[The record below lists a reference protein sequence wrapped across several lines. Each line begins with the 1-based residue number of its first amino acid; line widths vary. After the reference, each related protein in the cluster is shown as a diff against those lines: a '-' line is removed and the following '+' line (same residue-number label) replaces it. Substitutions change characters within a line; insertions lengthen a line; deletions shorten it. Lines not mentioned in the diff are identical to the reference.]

1 MKPLHERQIYVDY
14 MGGKPIP
21 AHDFN
26 NGGLDIF
33 SNYVYPDVLREHAG
47 RQLDFEG
54 EIWYTKSRPIQ
65 VMSPE
70 QEYLL
75 RHPTPEEQR
84 IQVIRTELKTYES

>member
-14 MGGKPIP
+14 MGGKQIP

-26 NGGLDIF
+26 NGGLDVF
-33 SNYVYPDVLREHAG
+33 STYVWPDVLKEHAT
-47 RQLDFEG
+47 RQLDFDR
-54 EIWYTKSRPIQ
+54 EIWYQKTKPIQ

-75 RHPTPEEQR
+75 RVPTKEENR
-84 IQVIRTELKTYES
+84 ICEIRAELAQMI